1 MSRILRH
8 VGNKDFKR
16 TRQRQVD
23 EQREI
28 AAKKLKELQEAEK
41 ERRQIQEIARPYKS
55 NWREETQLQENDWTP
70 VAGSIANSTAQTFVY
85 TGDNTTLLHVTGLGG
100 VEGTPKTVVLSQ
112 LILDLVIH

>member
-23 EQREI
+23 EQKEI
-28 AAKKLKELQEAEK
+28 AAKKLKELQEAEE
-41 ERRQIQEIARPYKS
+41 ERRQIEEIARPYKS

-70 VAGSIANSTAQTFVY
+70 VASSIANSTTTTFISTV
-85 TGDNTTLLHVTGLGG
+85 DNSTLL
-100 VEGTPKTVVLSQ
+100 LS
-112 LILDLVIH
+112 LIHI